1 MTVSKKVKVLFRI
14 YREDGRIIIK
24 LLGIS
29 LKFRNPL
36 INQLA
41 DCCCISNIEYFKKQN
56 TNFVHP
62 VGIVIAKGIKIGKNC
77 TIFQNVTIGH
87 KKTTQ
92 QSPPP
97 EIGNNVTIYAN
108 ATIIGNIKIGDNAI
122 IGAGAVVL
130 KDVPEGC
137 IALGNP
143 AIIVKQNI

>member
-1 MTVSKKVKVLFRI
+1 MFKI

-24 LLGIS
+24 HFGVS
-29 LKFRNPL
+29 LKFKNPL

-41 DCCCISNIEYFKKQN
+41 DCCSISNIEYFKKQN

-92 QSPPP
+92 QSAPP

-130 KDVPEGC
+130 EDVPEDC

-143 AIIVKQNI
+143 AKIIRKTA